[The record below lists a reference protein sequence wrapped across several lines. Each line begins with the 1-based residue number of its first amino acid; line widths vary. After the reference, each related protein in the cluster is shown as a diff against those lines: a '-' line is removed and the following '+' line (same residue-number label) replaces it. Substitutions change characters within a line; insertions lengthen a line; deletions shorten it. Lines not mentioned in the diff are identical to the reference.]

1 MYKHLYESAE
11 QLDFPEPD
19 IWISFNAGHVAA
31 KLRLSEALGRRW
43 SRAVQITC

>member
-19 IWISFNAGHVAA
+19 IWISFNAGHVAV
-31 KLRLSEALGRRW
+31 KLRLSEASVAVEVER
-43 SRAVQITC
+43 SR